1 MKDRHWD
8 RRRFLKAAAAGIF
21 GAGAFLLSSKPSPL
35 IAGIPEDKREF
46 RSPAPRLTEIVEEES
61 FEERERA
68 FAGDPFETPDLL
80 PVSVKRSL
88 RLFNVRTNERLD
100 LTYRDSSGRYD
111 PDSLSAL
118 NRFLRCPFTHKETEI
133 DVRVI
138 EFLNSIDKS
147 FGGNNEIY
155 IISGY
160 RTPEYHRW
168 LKRRG
173 SRPAKNSLHLV
184 GKAIDFRIPGVR
196 LRKIKGEAVRMRF
209 GGVGYYPRRGFVH
222 IDSGRF
228 RYW

>member
-1 MKDRHWD
+1 MTENTCD
-8 RRRFLKAAAAGIF
+8 RRKFLKTAAAGIL
-21 GAGAFLLSSKPSPL
+21 GAGALL
-35 IAGIPEDKREF
+35 IAGRPLSLASIAEERGEPRAP
-46 RSPAPRLTEIVEEES
+46 SPNLNGIIEEES
-61 FEERERA
+61 LAERDSA
-68 FAGDPFETPDLL
+68 FPEDPFETPDLL

-88 RLFNVRTNERLD
+88 RLFNIRTNERLD
-100 LTYRDSSGRYD
+100 LTYRDSSNRYD
-111 PDSLSAL
+111 PNALRAL

-147 FGGNNEIY
+147 LGGNNEIY

-196 LRKIKGEAVRMRF
+196 LREIKSEAVRMRF